1 MKEVTVN
8 AKSQRGEI
16 LNKWKEELR
25 QEVMQDIHS
34 TGLRQQLFA
43 EYNSLAATTSRLL
56 SILQQYEFPKQLQ
69 GQDSERY
76 NELMSQLSVCGL
88 RCQILV
94 EESTAQEYE
103 AFLTTAA
110 PVSERIN

>member
-1 MKEVTVN
+1 MKEITTST
-8 AKSQRGEI
+8 KSQYVEI

-25 QEVMQDIHS
+25 QEVMQNIHS

-43 EYNSLAATTSRLL
+43 EYNALAATTSKLL
-56 SILQQYEFPKQLQ
+56 SILQKYDFPKQLEAE
-69 GQDSERY
+69 DSEKY
-76 NELMSQLSVCGL
+76 NALMSQLSVSGL

-94 EESTAQEYE
+94 EESTAQDYE

-110 PVSERIN
+110 PASERIN